1 MRSYYVKLT
10 RMKLAVISVE
20 PVDEEFRFFSSKK
33 LVENWLANNGF
44 IYGQRSFFNYPTGY
58 EEWYHKDDLP
68 MEYVDVD
75 IIKIRFDD
83 FTESKFKNLN
93 EIHPEWMQ
101 KLLKELKETE
111 A

>member
-58 EEWYHKDDLP
+58 KEWYHKDDLP

-111 A
+111 T